1 MMRALGAPVQAWKN
15 MDLRPLTWQR
25 YKYSLGILRSL
36 GGTYNFRHVRLAYD
50 HHIDTYLMC
59 MCIYMYIYICVCTCV
74 CVSICTL
81 TVILHTQINGYS
93 SMCIYIHIY
102 YTYCLSI
109 QLSILSI
116 LFILVIYL
124 SDVGMC
130 ISYNKRSIT
139 FTIGWI
145 NMFIAHIYIYM
156 YIHFCMHMSYVYKY
170 VCIDI
175 YIYIIIIK
183 TNHYQSV

>member
-1 MMRALGAPVQAWKN
+1 MMGAPVQAWKN

-36 GGTYNFRHVRLAYD
+36 GGTLQFQTFETSLWSPHG
-50 HHIDTYLMC
+50 YLS
-59 MCIYMYIYICVCTCV
+59 IVYVYMYIYIYVYVCVHV
-74 CVSICTL
+74 CVSIWTL
-81 TVILHTQINGYS
+81 TVILHTQINEYS

-102 YTYCLSI
+102 IYYTYCLSI
-109 QLSILSI
+109 HLSILSILSI

-130 ISYNKRSIT
+130 ILYKKRSIS

-145 NMFIAHIYIYM
+145 NMFIAHIYIY
-156 YIHFCMHMSYVYKY
+156 
-170 VCIDI
+170 I
-175 YIYIIIIK
+175 YM
-183 TNHYQSV
+183 